1 VTVATADVP
10 ERGDGYTTAVVI
22 AAYGESEPIL

>member
-1 VTVATADVP
+1 VRV
-10 ERGDGYTTAVVI
+10 ERAAGEPGRYTTAVVI

>member
-1 VTVATADVP
+1 VHVETTASAPD
-10 ERGDGYTTAVVI
+10 RYTTAVVI